1 MTKAAKE
8 KLRKSRA
15 AQQAEN
21 YAINKYIRELE
32 ASLKAAGVR
41 ENKLKS
47 ELENLK
53 QELKQ
58 TRSELK
64 RAKATNKELRA
75 KTGDLIQKFD
85 NKIKK
90 LNKPSTPKISGKTD
104 GSRTSSI
111 TRDKFGNVSIT
122 VEKRPH
128 RTKEEWLS
136 ENKSN
141 FVNQFLTRLENDFP
155 NANPKHMEQ
164 LKVNL
169 DTLDAASID
178 AILSAVDEDFR
189 TQYYES
195 EALASYQ
202 GKGKEEFL
210 DSLFA
215 AFGIGE

>member
-1 MTKAAKE
+1 MTRLE
-8 KLRKSRA
+8 KRQLRKSRA

-21 YAINKYIRELE
+21 YAINKYIREIE
-32 ASLKAAGVR
+32 ASLKAAGIR
-41 ENKLKS
+41 EEKLKS
-47 ELENLK
+47 ELANLK

-75 KTGDLIQKFD
+75 KTGDLIQGFD

-104 GSRTSSI
+104 GSKTSSI
-111 TRDKFGNVSIT
+111 TRDEFGNVSIT
-122 VEKRPH
+122 IEKRPR
-128 RTKEEWLS
+128 RTKEQWLS
-136 ENKSN
+136 ENKNN
-141 FVNQFLTRLENDFP
+141 FVDQFLTRLAADFP
-155 NANPKHMEQ
+155 NANPKYMEQ
-164 LKVNL
+164 LKVKL

-178 AILSAVDEDFR
+178 VILSGVDDEFR

-195 EALASYQ
+195 EALVAYQ

-210 DSLFA
+210 DRLLI
-215 AFGIGE
+215 AFGI